1 MYIHTAVHAT
11 KGMEKLCI
19 PNFPHGSG
27 KLNFQ
32 TLKGPF
38 ILSFCLCVGTK
49 KKRIKSDK
57 NKKRKGERKK
67 KSQEGNKA

>member
-11 KGMEKLCI
+11 KSMEKLCI
-19 PNFPHGSG
+19 QLWKAFFFPHGSG

-38 ILSFCLCVGTK
+38 ILSFCLHVGTK
-49 KKRIKSDK
+49 EKRVKGDKDKK
-57 NKKRKGERKK
+57 
-67 KSQEGNKA
+67 